1 MKQTIDLLTT
11 DKSVNLFNVFNGG
24 MRYDDDHSGFV
35 LSKDSFEFPA
45 NNVASGIK
53 AIAVVDMLQRGEFL
67 GSDTL
72 LVLDEPETNLHPTW
86 QVQYARAICELV
98 KTGTKILVTTHSPY
112 MVEAIRTFAPA
123 ELGPKF
129 YFSHHTEKGSVEYK
143 DTDGDITEILQA
155 LAQPMFDLAGG
166 DVE

>member
-1 MKQTIDLLTT
+1 MSDIRDEEL
-11 DKSVNLFNVFNGG
+11 NIGA
-24 MRYDDDHSGFV
+24 DDYLIKPFFTVELVARLHALARRKG
-35 LSKDSFEFPA
+35 KD
-45 NNVASGIK
+45 IT
-53 AIAVVDMLQRGEFL
+53 
-67 GSDTL
+67 DTL

-112 MVEAIRTFAPA
+112 MVEAISTFAPA